1 MQYKTEYS
9 IFRDYDMAA
18 EYRQEFLGGDAG
30 YTADIY
36 GNTDYLVIFDS
47 RQSAEKTY
55 YQHTKLKAMR
65 HNDLLDLWREYFT
78 EYTCFDEMTKSELIG
93 DLLKITCRK
102 YYANHYEQNG
112 FRNIAEYDFSVA
124 GYRPGDITKVCNADD
139 IPCITTDFIRNL
151 FYDTP
156 IHAEAAVWKREDS
169 DCAWELVDVFYLC
182 DYTNIYAPSHK
193 QVYQCLLAENNPLA
207 HLVAYDMPRGIFENV
222 E

>member
-18 EYRQEFLGGDAG
+18 EYCQEFLGGNAG
-30 YTADIY
+30 YTVDIY

-47 RQSAEKTY
+47 EQSAEKPY
-55 YQHTKLKAMR
+55 YRHTKLKAMR
-65 HNDLLDLWREYFT
+65 HDDLLDLWQNYFMP
-78 EYTCFDEMTKSELIG
+78 YIGFDAMTKSELIG

-102 YYANHYEQNG
+102 YYANHYEQSG
-112 FRNIAEYDFSVA
+112 FRNIEEYDFSVA
-124 GYRPGDITKVCNADD
+124 GYSQGDIIKVCNADD
-139 IPCITTDFIRNL
+139 IPYITPDFIRNL

-169 DCAWELVDVFYLC
+169 DCEWELVDDFYLC